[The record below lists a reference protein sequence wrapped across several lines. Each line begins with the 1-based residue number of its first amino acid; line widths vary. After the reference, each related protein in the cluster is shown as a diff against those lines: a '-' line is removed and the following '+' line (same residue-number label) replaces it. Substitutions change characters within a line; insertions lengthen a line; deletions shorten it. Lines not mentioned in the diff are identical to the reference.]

1 MSDDAVVVVIGG
13 GNMGAALLRGMIDSE
28 VVRPDTVAVAETD
41 VDRCRSLTHEFPGVT
56 VVPAVADVR
65 CAAAL
70 LAVKPPAIPAVAAD
84 AVAAG
89 ATRLLSIAAGVTTA
103 TIRAALPDGGAG
115 VDVVRAMP
123 NTPALVR
130 HGVSA
135 VCADD
140 ASSAT
145 ALEWA
150 QTMLGG
156 VGSVVPLD
164 ESVFD
169 AVTALTGSG
178 PAYVFRVAEALIGA
192 GAAAGLPVELL
203 ESMVTDLLVG
213 SAALLAE
220 RGDPAGLRAAVTS
233 PGGTTAAGL
242 EVLDGADIDG
252 IFTAAV
258 AAAAARG
265 AELGRAAQG

>member
-41 VDRCRSLTHEFPGVT
+41 VDRRRSLTHEFPGVT

-115 VDVVRAMP
+115 VDVVR
-123 NTPALVR
+123 
-130 HGVSA
+130 
-135 VCADD
+135 
-140 ASSAT
+140 
-145 ALEWA
+145 
-150 QTMLGG
+150 
-156 VGSVVPLD
+156 SVVPLD

>member
-28 VVRPDTVAVAETD
+28 VVRPDTVAVAEAD
-41 VDRCRSLTHEFPGVT
+41 ADRRRSLTHEFPGVT
-56 VVPAVADVR
+56 VVPAVA
-65 CAAAL
+65 AE
-70 LAVKPPAIPAVAAD
+70 

-164 ESVFD
+164 ESMFD
-169 AVTALTGSG
+169 AVTALI
-178 PAYVFRVAEALIGA
+178 IGA
-192 GAAAGLPVELL
+192 VLWRMWFKPVINQ
-203 ESMVTDLLVG
+203 
-213 SAALLAE
+213 
-220 RGDPAGLRAAVTS
+220 
-233 PGGTTAAGL
+233 TAH
-242 EVLDGADIDG
+242 
-252 IFTAAV
+252 
-258 AAAAARG
+258 
-265 AELGRAAQG
+265 